1 MKKKTDA
8 RANAPSPP
16 LELSSSNPSPILLF
30 SPHVSPKKTPLSL
43 DLSRI
48 SEVSIL
54 SRSAYFFAR

>member
-30 SPHVSPKKTPLSL
+30 SPHVSPKKTPLVPRFEQNFGGL
-43 DLSRI
+43 
-48 SEVSIL
+48 
-54 SRSAYFFAR
+54 YFLPI